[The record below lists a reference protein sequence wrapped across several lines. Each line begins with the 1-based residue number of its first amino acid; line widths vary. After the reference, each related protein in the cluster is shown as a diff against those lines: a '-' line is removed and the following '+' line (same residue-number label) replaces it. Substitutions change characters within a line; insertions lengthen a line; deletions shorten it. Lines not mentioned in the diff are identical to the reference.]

1 MCIRDSF
8 YFIDQLQK
16 RNIDIPI
23 TPGIMPITNFEQLV
37 DFSKNCGAE
46 IPTWIFNRLKLYR
59 NDSES
64 LKNFGQE
71 VVSQMCLNLK
81 ENGVNSFH
89 FYSMNKS
96 EPGLS
101 IAKAI
106 I

>member
-1 MCIRDSF
+1 
-8 YFIDQLQK
+8 
-16 RNIDIPI
+16 
-23 TPGIMPITNFEQLV
+23 MPITNFEQLI
-37 DFSKNCGAE
+37 DFSKICGTE

-64 LKNFGQE
+64 LKSFGQE